1 MSLYGSMTTAI
12 SGLKA
17 QSQALSNIAGNVANS
32 GTVGFKRVDTA
43 FEDLVSRSGASDGS
57 GGVIATNVGTT
68 TIRGA
73 IASADNPLA
82 LAIAGQGFFNVSR
95 PIGRTP
101 DGTYSFSPLQVF
113 TRAGDFSLDRD
124 GYVIN
129 SSGYVLRGWQATEA
143 GVPDRAELTEIR
155 INRGLS
161 PADASTN
168 VGLVASLPKT
178 IPNGVTEF
186 ASNVAIFDAL
196 GIQRQLRLTWTQTP
210 AQATAG
216 QWQLSLNAPDAQ
228 TPALGSVLLNFG
240 VSTLTSLTGDTGTV
254 DVVPPTGP
262 TDPTAAITFSANFGL
277 GAQNMRLSL
286 GEFGSLT
293 GITVSGDTEY
303 RVQSL
308 TQDGAGASPFSFLSF
323 NEAGDVIAN
332 YENGTSRTVARVP
345 VATFAAPDELQRMDG
360 QAFVIRPEAGAPRF
374 QDAGSGDAGRIAV
387 SAREGSNVDI
397 AAEFSKLIVAQ
408 RAYSAN
414 SRIITSADQMLQEAI
429 NLGR

>member
-32 GTVGFKRVDTA
+32 GTVGFKRVDTS
-43 FEDLVSRSGASDGS
+43 FEDLVSRSGMSDGS

-101 DGTYSFSPLQVF
+101 DGTYSFSPMQVF

-129 SSGYVLRGWQATEA
+129 SSGYVLRGWETTAA
-143 GVPDRAELTEIR
+143 GVPDRSAVTEIR

-161 PADASTN
+161 PADPSEN
-168 VGLVASLPKT
+168 ISLVASLPKT
-178 IPNGVTEF
+178 IPAGVTEF
-186 ASNVAIFDAL
+186 ASNVAVYDAL
-196 GIQRQLRLTWTQTP
+196 GIERQLRLTWSQTT
-210 AQATAG
+210 AQASAG
-216 QWQLSLNAPDAQ
+216 RWQLNLTAPELTGAAAD
-228 TPALGSVLLNFG
+228 LGSVELEFG
-240 VSTLTSLTGDTGTV
+240 VSTLNALDNENGTV
-254 DVVPPTGP
+254 AIVPPGANG
-262 TDPTAAITFSANFGL
+262 TAAITFAADFGVGAQTMRLNL
-277 GAQNMRLSL
+277 GA
-286 GEFGSLT
+286 FGSLM
-293 GITVSGDTEY
+293 GITVSGDPEY

-323 NEAGDVIAN
+323 NEGGDVIAN
-332 YENGTSRTVARVP
+332 YENGNSRTVARIP
-345 VATFAAPDELQRMDG
+345 VVTFAAPDELQRMDG
-360 QAFVIRPEAGAPRF
+360 QAFVIRPEAGPPRF

-397 AAEFSKLIVAQ
+397 ATEFSKLIVAQ